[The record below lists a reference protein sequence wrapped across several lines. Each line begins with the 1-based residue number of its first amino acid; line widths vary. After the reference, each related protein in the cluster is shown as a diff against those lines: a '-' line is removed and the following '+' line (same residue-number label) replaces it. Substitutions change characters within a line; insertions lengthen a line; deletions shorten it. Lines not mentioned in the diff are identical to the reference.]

1 MKLKL
6 KAGKLSCTNV
16 FSNININ
23 AVEGKITVISGR
35 PGSGKSTLLSVLAG
49 LITPAG
55 GSVTI
60 NGRKISECP
69 YNIGYIYDPVH
80 IKENTKISHT
90 PISSGYDYNFVIINH
105 KLETYGYISFN
116 TNADKV
122 SFLENDILNIV
133 DILLIDDI
141 FSGQSHYYSHDYYE
155 ALYRLVKKRKII
167 CIPAVSDNNH
177 IYNFSDKI
185 IYLN

>member
-23 AVEGKITVISGR
+23 AAEGKITVISGR

-69 YNIGYIYDPVH
+69 YN
-80 IKENTKISHT
+80 
-90 PISSGYDYNFVIINH
+90 FVIINH

-116 TNADKV
+116 TSADKA

-141 FSGQSHYYSHDYYE
+141 FSGQGHYYSHDYYE